1 VYTYFCEFRQFL
13 KGTVRK
19 MNCNRVKN
27 SISPS
32 DDRKTLRCH
41 RLLFRVHH
49 HPPPPH
55 PMDREP
61 TKGDWGGGI
70 EGYRRDWKWERDRKK
85 KRECV

>member
-1 VYTYFCEFRQFL
+1 LAKPAFSKLDLAIWQAPVL
-13 KGTVRK
+13 KPELLNGPLDIVL
-19 MNCNRVKN
+19 
-27 SISPS
+27 P
-32 DDRKTLRCH
+32 
-41 RLLFRVHH
+41 LLFHVHH